1 MIRYRKAINQGV
13 EIEQVTNQP
22 LLYLDQWMWSLL
34 SRDTDLRHRFIDSAA
49 GIKATIM
56 YSGITLIEL
65 SQINVPEQM
74 QAIAEV
80 MDGVDYGFSDAN
92 PNNVIKKEKQF
103 GDPEKAIFHGANP
116 AVDFQLIENFFLNVS
131 NPLDPFRVSDLIRIK
146 DKQVRAQ
153 FRRLGEVFNG
163 LDPIILKARTDAD
176 ALHRAKKR
184 HALKE
189 VGGKRY
195 PYTQDIYRFAIDFV
209 VANESMN
216 MPSKEWRDLL
226 NTVVPVAYFDLVLL
240 DNRWC
245 HFIRTNCPLHYPDI
259 AKVFSKKE
267 LNDFFSALENF
278 QI

>member
-1 MIRYRKAINQGV
+1 MIRYRKATDQGV

-34 SRDTDLRHRFIDSAA
+34 SRDSDLRHRFIDSAA
-49 GIKATIM
+49 SIKATIM
-56 YSGITLIEL
+56 YSCITLTEL

-92 PNNVIKKEKQF
+92 PSNVIEKEKKF
-103 GDPEKAIFHGANP
+103 GDPESAIFREANP

-131 NPLDPFRVSDLIRIK
+131 NPLDPFRVSDIIRIT

-163 LDPIILKARTDAD
+163 LNPIILKARTDSD

-189 VGGKRY
+189 VG
-195 PYTQDIYRFAIDFV
+195 
-209 VANESMN
+209 E
-216 MPSKEWRDLL
+216 RD
-226 NTVVPVAYFDLVLL
+226 T
-240 DNRWC
+240 
-245 HFIRTNCPLHYPDI
+245 HIHRTSIGL
-259 AKVFSKKE
+259 
-267 LNDFFSALENF
+267 
-278 QI
+278 Q